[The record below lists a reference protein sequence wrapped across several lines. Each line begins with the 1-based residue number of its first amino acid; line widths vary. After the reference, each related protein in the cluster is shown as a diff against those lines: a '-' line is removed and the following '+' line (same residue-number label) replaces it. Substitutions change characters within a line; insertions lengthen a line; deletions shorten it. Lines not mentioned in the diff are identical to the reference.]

1 MMILKRP
8 HFPSNKLY
16 CKIRCS
22 NCAREERNGETTPT
36 TSPCLKDFQA
46 FALGEKQAAA
56 EHAL

>member
-16 CKIRCS
+16 SMIRCS
-22 NCAREERNGETTPT
+22 NCAREERKGDTTPT

-46 FALGEKQAAA
+46 FAF
-56 EHAL
+56 